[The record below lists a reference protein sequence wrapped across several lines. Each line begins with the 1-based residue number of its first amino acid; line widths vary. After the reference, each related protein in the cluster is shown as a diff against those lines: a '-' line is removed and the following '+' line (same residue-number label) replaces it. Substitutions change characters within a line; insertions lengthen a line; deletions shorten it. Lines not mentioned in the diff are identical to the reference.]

1 MFLVVLF
8 LNFVFMK
15 KVYFLAAAAAAAL
28 SVASCAT
35 SEVVDS
41 ELAAADATPIGF
53 STFLDRVSRGAAA
66 ASPKASVLTTDNIKD
81 AGFTV
86 LAYYTGE
93 DNWTTYVSSAPADP
107 NFMDDQAVTW
117 NGTSTAWEYSPP
129 KYWPRKDN
137 NNWEK
142 LTFFA
147 HSTATGAS
155 ADGASNSNPV
165 ITFTTQET
173 AAAQVDLLA
182 AVLPNVTKASNDGK
196 VEFAFN
202 HILSK
207 IGFSIRLAE
216 SYGTAT
222 AVKVKSLQ
230 LHYTADKV
238 EKNGTYTF
246 DSNNTVNTTDWTLL
260 NTGFL
265 PSSAD
270 GSGDQ
275 LFLDATGV
283 LLNNDATPTSF
294 NLCEHSTTHTYLML
308 IPQTLADDD
317 LYVELEYD
325 VITTAGGGGGGTSTS
340 SPKLKVYLPGVTLEA
355 GKEYTYNLV
364 VNLSGVTFDP
374 PTVNGWTTGSTQP
387 GETPVNPV

>member
-222 AVKVKSLQ
+222 AVKVKS
-230 LHYTADKV
+230 T
-238 EKNGTYTF
+238 
-246 DSNNTVNTTDWTLL
+246 
-260 NTGFL
+260 
-265 PSSAD
+265 
-270 GSGDQ
+270 
-275 LFLDATGV
+275 
-283 LLNNDATPTSF
+283 
-294 NLCEHSTTHTYLML
+294 
-308 IPQTLADDD
+308 
-317 LYVELEYD
+317 
-325 VITTAGGGGGGTSTS
+325 
-340 SPKLKVYLPGVTLEA
+340 
-355 GKEYTYNLV
+355 
-364 VNLSGVTFDP
+364 
-374 PTVNGWTTGSTQP
+374 
-387 GETPVNPV
+387 